1 MLRAIIN
8 WFIMANPDSNTLKA
22 ADFASDSAHEQSQSS
37 LFSVLPGEI
46 RNHIWNYALADYQD
60 ETQLYDD
67 ATCYKR
73 PDYLA
78 PRKTDTVL
86 LRTCKRIYQE
96 AWFLPWTNAEQTF
109 YLTSDDRRPP
119 KTTTARR
126 MQQTLFAIA
135 KTQTMPVIQHVR
147 VFAQLYI
154 LENGARLQE
163 ILNLKFFYPKVITIT
178 IRHTDWWFWESD
190 DNLRLDATWVD
201 FCRFPNSLTELRVAF
216 ESLERKKDQIDDVA
230 RQAAK
235 NWIFRR
241 RDDTELSAERCQPE
255 IMKWSGKATWG
266 HRRWVRDETGPNKLD
281 YYVSTVTWR
290 PANSKVTDND
300 ESTSSY
306 VAGSRKF
313 PNLSAIGYPQL
324 ADDITNVPISVIL
337 NADLPLDAPTED
349 VRRLLEQPS
358 DAEDEDSDDAE
369 EEENDSGDDEN
380 NSEDDDDDDDDDEF
394 MDFESDVEQTEYR

>member
-8 WFIMANPDSNTLKA
+8 WFTMANPEHNTLNL
-22 ADFASDSAHEQSQSS
+22 DPDSVHEQSQSG

-60 ETQLYDD
+60 ESQLYDD

-109 YLTSDDRRPP
+109 YLTSSDRRPP
-119 KTTTARR
+119 RTTTPSN
-126 MQQTLFAIA
+126 MQKTLLAIS
-135 KTQTMPVIQHVR
+135 KTQTMPIIQHVR
-147 VFAQLYI
+147 IFPQLYA
-154 LENGARLQE
+154 LESGQRLQG

-190 DNLRLDATWVD
+190 NALHFDATWVD

-216 ESLERKKDQIDDVA
+216 ESLERKKDQIDDVVK
-230 RQAAK
+230 QAMK
-235 NWIFRR
+235 GWVFRR
-241 RDDTELSAERCQPE
+241 KDDTELSAKDCEPE
-255 IMKWSGKATWG
+255 IMRWSGSATWG
-266 HRRWVRDETGPNKLD
+266 HHRWIRDETSPNKLD

-290 PANSKVTDND
+290 PIHSTVNHGK
-300 ESTSSY
+300 ESSNTH
-306 VAGSRKF
+306 VAGSRQF
-313 PNLSAIGYPQL
+313 PNLDAVGYPQL
-324 ADDITNVPISVIL
+324 DEPHLSSIPVSWML
-337 NADLPLDAPTED
+337 NADMPLDAPTED
-349 VRRLLEQPS
+349 VRRLLIQTGYDVDEAENS
-358 DAEDEDSDDAE
+358 SEDEIDSEHNDT
-369 EEENDSGDDEN
+369 DSGDDE
-380 NSEDDDDDDDDDEF
+380 F
-394 MDFESDVEQTEYR
+394 MDVESEEE

>member
-8 WFIMANPDSNTLKA
+8 WFTMANPENNTLDLA
-22 ADFASDSAHEQSQSS
+22 PDSVHEQSQST

-46 RNHIWNYALADYQD
+46 RNHIWNYALANYQD

-109 YLTSDDRRPP
+109 YLTSSDRRPP
-119 KTTTARR
+119 RTTTPND
-126 MQQTLFAIA
+126 MQKTLIAIS
-135 KTQTMPVIQHVR
+135 KTQTMPIIQHVR
-147 VFAQLYI
+147 VFPQLYA
-154 LENGARLQE
+154 LESGQRLQD

-190 DNLRLDATWVD
+190 NNLHFDATWVD

-216 ESLERKKDQIDDVA
+216 ESLERKKEQIDDVVK
-230 RQAAK
+230 QAMEG
-235 NWIFRR
+235 WVFRR
-241 RDDTELSAERCQPE
+241 KDDTELSAKDCQPE
-255 IMKWSGKATWG
+255 IMRWSGSATWG
-266 HRRWVRDETGPNKLD
+266 HHRWIRDETGPNKLD

-290 PANSKVTDND
+290 P
-300 ESTSSY
+300 TSSIVDDEKAADSVH
-306 VAGSRKF
+306 VAGRRQF
-313 PNLSAIGYPQL
+313 PNLDAVGYPQL
-324 ADDITNVPISVIL
+324 DEPTPSIPISWMRNV
-337 NADLPLDAPTED
+337 DMPLDAPTED
-349 VRRLLEQPS
+349 VRRLLAHTSDDEEVDMDEFGREQS
-358 DAEDEDSDDAE
+358 DSD
-369 EEENDSGDDEN
+369 
-380 NSEDDDDDDDDDEF
+380 SEDDEF
-394 MDFESDVEQTEYR
+394 MDVESEEED

>member
-1 MLRAIIN
+1 MLRAVIN
-8 WFIMANPDSNTLKA
+8 WFTMANPENNTLNLA
-22 ADFASDSAHEQSQSS
+22 PDSIHEQAQST

-109 YLTSDDRRPP
+109 YLTTSDRRPP
-119 KTTTARR
+119 RTTTPND
-126 MQQTLFAIA
+126 MQKTLIAIS
-135 KTQTMPVIQHVR
+135 KTQTMPIIQHVR
-147 VFAQLYI
+147 VFPQLYA
-154 LENGARLQE
+154 LESGQRLQD

-190 DNLRLDATWVD
+190 NNLHFDATWVD

-216 ESLERKKDQIDDVA
+216 ESLERKKEQIDDVVK
-230 RQAAK
+230 QAMEG
-235 NWIFRR
+235 WVFRR
-241 RDDTELSAERCQPE
+241 KDDTELSAKDCQPE
-255 IMKWSGKATWG
+255 IMRWSGSATWG
-266 HRRWVRDETGPNKLD
+266 HHRWIRDETGPNKLD

-290 PANSKVTDND
+290 P
-300 ESTSSY
+300 TSSIVDDEKAAQSVY
-306 VAGSRKF
+306 VAGRRQF
-313 PNLSAIGYPQL
+313 PNLDAVGYPQL
-324 ADDITNVPISVIL
+324 DEPTPSIPISWMRNV
-337 NADLPLDAPTED
+337 DMPLDAPTED
-349 VRRLLEQPS
+349 VRRLLAHTSDDEEVDMDEFGREQS
-358 DAEDEDSDDAE
+358 DSD
-369 EEENDSGDDEN
+369 
-380 NSEDDDDDDDDDEF
+380 SEDDEF
-394 MDFESDVEQTEYR
+394 MDVESEEED

>member
-8 WFIMANPDSNTLKA
+8 WFTMANPENNTLDLA
-22 ADFASDSAHEQSQSS
+22 PDSVHEQSQSTI
-37 LFSVLPGEI
+37 FSVLPGEI

-109 YLTSDDRRPP
+109 YLTSSDRRPP
-119 KTTTARR
+119 RTTTPND
-126 MQQTLFAIA
+126 MQKTLIAIS
-135 KTQTMPVIQHVR
+135 KTQTMPIIQHVR
-147 VFAQLYI
+147 VFPQLYA
-154 LENGARLQE
+154 LESGQRLQD

-190 DNLRLDATWVD
+190 NNLHFDATWVD

-216 ESLERKKDQIDDVA
+216 ESLERKKEQIDDVVK
-230 RQAAK
+230 QAMEG
-235 NWIFRR
+235 WVFRR
-241 RDDTELSAERCQPE
+241 KDDTELSAKDCQPE
-255 IMKWSGKATWG
+255 IMRWSGSATWG
-266 HRRWVRDETGPNKLD
+266 HHRWIRDETGPNKLD

-290 PANSKVTDND
+290 P
-300 ESTSSY
+300 TSSIVDDEKAADSVH
-306 VAGSRKF
+306 VAGRRQF
-313 PNLSAIGYPQL
+313 PNLDAVGYPQL
-324 ADDITNVPISVIL
+324 DEPTPSIPISWMRNV
-337 NADLPLDAPTED
+337 DMPLDAPTED
-349 VRRLLEQPS
+349 VRRLLAHTSDDEEVDMDEFGREQS
-358 DAEDEDSDDAE
+358 DSD
-369 EEENDSGDDEN
+369 
-380 NSEDDDDDDDDDEF
+380 SEDDEF
-394 MDFESDVEQTEYR
+394 MDVESEEED

>member
-1 MLRAIIN
+1 MLRAIVN
-8 WFIMANPDSNTLKA
+8 WFTMANYESNALKA
-22 ADFASDSAHEQSQSS
+22 TDFSSDSAHEQSQSA

-109 YLTSDDRRPP
+109 YLTSADRKPP
-119 KTTTARR
+119 RTTTPSA
-126 MQQTLFAIA
+126 MQKTLLAIS
-135 KTQTMPVIQHVR
+135 KTQTMPIIQHVR
-147 VFAQLYI
+147 VFPQLYA
-154 LENGARLQE
+154 LENGQRLQD

-190 DNLRLDATWVD
+190 NNLHFGATWVD

-216 ESLERKKDQIDDVA
+216 ESLERKKDQIDDVVK
-230 RQAAK
+230 QAMEG
-235 NWIFRR
+235 WVFRR
-241 RDDTELSAERCQPE
+241 KDDTELSAKNCEPE
-255 IMKWSGKATWG
+255 IMRWSGSATWG
-266 HRRWVRDETGPNKLD
+266 HRRWIRDETGPNKLD

-290 PANSKVTDND
+290 PVSSTTSD
-300 ESTSSY
+300 EKAAPSVH
-306 VAGSRKF
+306 VAGSRQF
-313 PNLSAIGYPQL
+313 PSLDAIGYSQL
-324 ADDITNVPISVIL
+324 NASTPSIPVSWLL
-337 NADLPLDAPTED
+337 NADLPLDAPIED
-349 VRRLLEQPS
+349 VRLLLAQ
-358 DAEDEDSDDAE
+358 DTDGE
-369 EEENDSGDDEN
+369 EEDDNSSADETETEQSDTDSGDDEFMN
-380 NSEDDDDDDDDDEF
+380 VESEEDD
-394 MDFESDVEQTEYR
+394 

>member
-8 WFIMANPDSNTLKA
+8 WFTMANLENNTLDLAPDSI
-22 ADFASDSAHEQSQSS
+22 HEQAQST

-86 LRTCKRIYQE
+86 LQTCKRIYQE

-109 YLTSDDRRPP
+109 YLTSENRKPP
-119 KTTTARR
+119 RTTTPND
-126 MQQTLFAIA
+126 MQKTLLAIS
-135 KTQTMPVIQHVR
+135 KTQTMPIIQHVR
-147 VFAQLYI
+147 VFPQLYA
-154 LENGARLQE
+154 LESGQRLQD

-190 DNLRLDATWVD
+190 NNLHFDATWVD

-216 ESLERKKDQIDDVA
+216 ESLERKKDQIDDVVK
-230 RQAAK
+230 QAMEG
-235 NWIFRR
+235 WVFRR
-241 RDDTELSAERCQPE
+241 KDDTELSAKDCEPE
-255 IMKWSGKATWG
+255 IMRWSGSATWNH
-266 HRRWVRDETGPNKLD
+266 HRWIRDETGPNKLD

-290 PANSKVTDND
+290 P
-300 ESTSSY
+300 TSSIVDDEKAAHSAH
-306 VAGSRKF
+306 VAGRRQF
-313 PNLSAIGYPQL
+313 PNLDAVGYPQL
-324 ADDITNVPISVIL
+324 DEPTPSVPISWIR
-337 NADLPLDAPTED
+337 NADMPLDAPTED
-349 VRRLLEQPS
+349 VRRLLAHAS
-358 DAEDEDSDDAE
+358 DNDE
-369 EEENDSGDDEN
+369 EEEVDDFSAGEFGIEQSDADSE
-380 NSEDDDDDDDDDEF
+380 DDEF
-394 MDFESDVEQTEYR
+394 MDAESEEED

>member
-8 WFIMANPDSNTLKA
+8 WFTMANLENNTLDLAPDSI
-22 ADFASDSAHEQSQSS
+22 HEQAQST

-86 LRTCKRIYQE
+86 LQTCKRIYQE

-109 YLTSDDRRPP
+109 YLTSENRKPP
-119 KTTTARR
+119 RTTTPND
-126 MQQTLFAIA
+126 MQKTLLAIS
-135 KTQTMPVIQHVR
+135 KTQTMPIIQHVR
-147 VFAQLYI
+147 VFPQLYA
-154 LENGARLQE
+154 LESGQRLQD

-190 DNLRLDATWVD
+190 NNLHFDATWVD

-216 ESLERKKDQIDDVA
+216 ESLERKKDQIDDVVK
-230 RQAAK
+230 QAMEG
-235 NWIFRR
+235 WVFRR
-241 RDDTELSAERCQPE
+241 KDDTELSAKDCQPE
-255 IMKWSGKATWG
+255 IMRWSGSATWNH
-266 HRRWVRDETGPNKLD
+266 HRWIRDETGPNKLD

-290 PANSKVTDND
+290 P
-300 ESTSSY
+300 TSSIVDDEKAAHSAH
-306 VAGSRKF
+306 VAGRRQF
-313 PNLSAIGYPQL
+313 PNLDAVGYPQL
-324 ADDITNVPISVIL
+324 DEPTPSVPISWIR
-337 NADLPLDAPTED
+337 NADMPLDAPTED
-349 VRRLLEQPS
+349 VRRLLAHAS
-358 DAEDEDSDDAE
+358 DNDE
-369 EEENDSGDDEN
+369 EEEVDDFSAGEFGIEQSDADSE
-380 NSEDDDDDDDDDEF
+380 DDEF
-394 MDFESDVEQTEYR
+394 MDAESEEED

>member
-1 MLRAIIN
+1 MLRAVIN
-8 WFIMANPDSNTLKA
+8 WFTMANPENNTLNLA
-22 ADFASDSAHEQSQSS
+22 PDSIHEQAQST

-109 YLTSDDRRPP
+109 YLTSSDRRPP
-119 KTTTARR
+119 RTTTPND
-126 MQQTLFAIA
+126 MQKTLIAIS
-135 KTQTMPVIQHVR
+135 KTQTMPIIQHVR
-147 VFAQLYI
+147 VFPQLYA
-154 LENGARLQE
+154 LESGQRLQD

-190 DNLRLDATWVD
+190 NNLHFDATWVD

-216 ESLERKKDQIDDVA
+216 ESLERKKEQIDDVVK
-230 RQAAK
+230 QAMEG
-235 NWIFRR
+235 WVFRR
-241 RDDTELSAERCQPE
+241 KDDTELSAKDCQPE
-255 IMKWSGKATWG
+255 IMRWSGSATWG
-266 HRRWVRDETGPNKLD
+266 HHRWIRDETGPNKLD

-290 PANSKVTDND
+290 P
-300 ESTSSY
+300 TSSIVDDEKAADSVH
-306 VAGSRKF
+306 VAGRRQF
-313 PNLSAIGYPQL
+313 PNLDAVGYPQL
-324 ADDITNVPISVIL
+324 DEPTPSIPISWMRNV
-337 NADLPLDAPTED
+337 DMPLDAPTED
-349 VRRLLEQPS
+349 VRRLLAHTSDDEEVDMDEFGREQS
-358 DAEDEDSDDAE
+358 DSD
-369 EEENDSGDDEN
+369 
-380 NSEDDDDDDDDDEF
+380 SEDDEF
-394 MDFESDVEQTEYR
+394 MDVESEEED

>member
-8 WFIMANPDSNTLKA
+8 WFTMANLENNTLDLAPDSI
-22 ADFASDSAHEQSQSS
+22 HEQAQST

-86 LRTCKRIYQE
+86 LQTCKRIYQE

-109 YLTSDDRRPP
+109 YLTSENRKPP
-119 KTTTARR
+119 RTTTPDD
-126 MQQTLFAIA
+126 MQKTLLAIS
-135 KTQTMPVIQHVR
+135 KTQTMPIIQHVR
-147 VFAQLYI
+147 VFPQLYA
-154 LENGARLQE
+154 LESGQRLQD

-190 DNLRLDATWVD
+190 NNLHFDATWVD

-216 ESLERKKDQIDDVA
+216 ESLERKKDQIDDVVK
-230 RQAAK
+230 QAMEG
-235 NWIFRR
+235 WVFRR
-241 RDDTELSAERCQPE
+241 KDDTELSAKDCEPE
-255 IMKWSGKATWG
+255 IMRWSGSATWNH
-266 HRRWVRDETGPNKLD
+266 HRWIRDETGPNKLD

-290 PANSKVTDND
+290 P
-300 ESTSSY
+300 TSSIVDDEKAAHSAH
-306 VAGSRKF
+306 VAGRRQF
-313 PNLSAIGYPQL
+313 PNLDAVGYPQL
-324 ADDITNVPISVIL
+324 DEPTPSVPISWIR
-337 NADLPLDAPTED
+337 NADMPLDAPTED
-349 VRRLLEQPS
+349 VRRLLAHAS
-358 DAEDEDSDDAE
+358 DNDE
-369 EEENDSGDDEN
+369 EEEVDDFSAGEFGIEQSDADSE
-380 NSEDDDDDDDDDEF
+380 DDEF
-394 MDFESDVEQTEYR
+394 MDAESEEED

>member
-8 WFIMANPDSNTLKA
+8 WFTMANPENNTLDLA
-22 ADFASDSAHEQSQSS
+22 PDSVHEQSQST

-109 YLTSDDRRPP
+109 YLTSSDRRPP
-119 KTTTARR
+119 RTTTPND
-126 MQQTLFAIA
+126 MQKTLIAIS
-135 KTQTMPVIQHVR
+135 KTQTMPIIQHVR
-147 VFAQLYI
+147 VFPQLYA
-154 LENGARLQE
+154 LESGQRLQD

-190 DNLRLDATWVD
+190 NNLHFDATWVD

-216 ESLERKKDQIDDVA
+216 ESLERKKEQIDDVVK
-230 RQAAK
+230 QAMEG
-235 NWIFRR
+235 WVFRR
-241 RDDTELSAERCQPE
+241 KDDTELSAKDCQPE
-255 IMKWSGKATWG
+255 IMRWSGSATWG
-266 HRRWVRDETGPNKLD
+266 HHRWIRDETGPNKLD

-290 PANSKVTDND
+290 P
-300 ESTSSY
+300 TSSIVDDEKAADSVH
-306 VAGSRKF
+306 VAGRRQF
-313 PNLSAIGYPQL
+313 PNLDAVGYPQL
-324 ADDITNVPISVIL
+324 DEPTPSIPISWMRNV
-337 NADLPLDAPTED
+337 DMPLDAPTED
-349 VRRLLEQPS
+349 VRRLLAHTSDDEEVDMDEFGREQS
-358 DAEDEDSDDAE
+358 DSD
-369 EEENDSGDDEN
+369 
-380 NSEDDDDDDDDDEF
+380 SEDDEF
-394 MDFESDVEQTEYR
+394 MDVESEEED

>member
-8 WFIMANPDSNTLKA
+8 WFTMANPENNTLDLA
-22 ADFASDSAHEQSQSS
+22 PDSVHEQSQST

-46 RNHIWNYALADYQD
+46 RNHIWNYALANYQD

-109 YLTSDDRRPP
+109 YLTSSDRRPP
-119 KTTTARR
+119 RTTTPND
-126 MQQTLFAIA
+126 MQKTLIAIS
-135 KTQTMPVIQHVR
+135 KTQTMPIIQHVR
-147 VFAQLYI
+147 VFPQLYA
-154 LENGARLQE
+154 LESGQRLQD

-190 DNLRLDATWVD
+190 NNLHFDATWVD

-216 ESLERKKDQIDDVA
+216 ESLERKKEQIDDVVK
-230 RQAAK
+230 QAMEG
-235 NWIFRR
+235 WVFRR
-241 RDDTELSAERCQPE
+241 KDDTELSAKDCQPE
-255 IMKWSGKATWG
+255 IMRWSGSATWG
-266 HRRWVRDETGPNKLD
+266 HHRWIRDETGPNKLD

-290 PANSKVTDND
+290 P
-300 ESTSSY
+300 TSSIVDNEKAADSVH
-306 VAGSRKF
+306 VAGRRQF
-313 PNLSAIGYPQL
+313 PNLDAVGYPQL
-324 ADDITNVPISVIL
+324 DEPTPSIPISWMRNV
-337 NADLPLDAPTED
+337 DMPLDAPTED
-349 VRRLLEQPS
+349 VRRLLAHTSDDEEVDMDEFGREQS
-358 DAEDEDSDDAE
+358 DSD
-369 EEENDSGDDEN
+369 
-380 NSEDDDDDDDDDEF
+380 SEDDEF
-394 MDFESDVEQTEYR
+394 MDVESEEED